1 MYIHVISSGIVYIDL
16 PMSVGMPVA
25 WCIADREDTKV
36 MELFLGALHG
46 RCPSAGVTT
55 IMTDDGKSGN
65 T

>member
-1 MYIHVISSGIVYIDL
+1 MYIHVISIGIIYTDL
-16 PMSVGMPVA
+16 PMSVGMP
-25 WCIADREDTKV
+25 ADREDTKV

>member
-1 MYIHVISSGIVYIDL
+1 MCISIEIIYTDL
-16 PMSVGMPVA
+16 PMSAGMPAA

-36 MELFLGALHG
+36 TELFLSAIHS

-55 IMTDDGKSGN
+55 IMTDDGKSRN